1 MENIPLYHILKN
13 YKQHYDYKS
22 FYDTQGCND
31 MLRCKL
37 QREKNKIDNEKNW
50 DIAKKYANNYEFIF
64 SFNNDGVSN
73 KNPISRSYFKLI
85 EILKDNG
92 IHDNMVNIKTAC
104 LCEGPG
110 GFIQAIND
118 VYTDRLYP
126 IDCITLISNNKKVPN
141 WKLSSID
148 NYRISYGADSTGNLY
163 NIENI
168 NHFVNVVGKNSCNLV
183 TADGGFDFSNDFNSQ
198 ETNFLLLLLCEIYT
212 CLNIQAEDGVFIVKV
227 FDLFDMKTMDMISLL
242 RMFYDTLTIQKPKTS
257 RPANSEKYII
267 CKNFTLKNY
276 SILSSI
282 QHCISNKYVNLE
294 HIIPSSLRYDTLKH
308 IYEYNK
314 IFVEKQIQQIEKTLN
329 LLRSNQF
336 DKRKNIEL
344 CIEWCEKYNIPIKK
358 DLV

>member
-1 MENIPLYHILKN
+1 
-13 YKQHYDYKS
+13 
-22 FYDTQGCND
+22 
-31 MLRCKL
+31 
-37 QREKNKIDNEKNW
+37 
-50 DIAKKYANNYEFIF
+50 
-64 SFNNDGVSN
+64 
-73 KNPISRSYFKLI
+73 
-85 EILKDNG
+85 
-92 IHDNMVNIKTAC
+92 
-104 LCEGPG
+104 
-110 GFIQAIND
+110 
-118 VYTDRLYP
+118 
-126 IDCITLISNNKKVPN
+126 
-141 WKLSSID
+141 
-148 NYRISYGADSTGNLY
+148 
-163 NIENI
+163 
-168 NHFVNVVGKNSCNLV
+168 
-183 TADGGFDFSNDFNSQ
+183 
-198 ETNFLLLLLCEIYT
+198 
-212 CLNIQAEDGVFIVKV
+212 
-227 FDLFDMKTMDMISLL
+227 
-242 RMFYDTLTIQKPKTS
+242 LTIQKPKTS